1 MKLELVAAA
10 EALVATAPEAE
21 PEAVPESPPVVV
33 VSILLI
39 VEVNSA
45 PSSATMLFEELMPLT
60 VTVFVVAAVCE
71 KSLC

>member
-1 MKLELVAAA
+1 MKLELVAAV
-10 EALVATAPEAE
+10 EAFVATAPEAE
-21 PEAVPESPPVVV
+21 PEAVPESPPEVV

-60 VTVFVVAAVCE
+60 VTVLVVGSVWL